1 MSYKFD
7 LGSAIAVPAAMAAAV
22 FAPQTLLFAGGMYAL
37 GALSGSFMGDA
48 ISDAEDV
55 RLEGL
60 GRDRPA
66 PGDHA
71 KEAARCGESFV
82 TEFSAFCPVL
92 PLAAWAV
99 GTFMRGRADE
109 ARSELRKRKP
119 ERENRKHR
127 WEAPKDD
134 SFIDADDDSDDFCD

>member
-1 MSYKFD
+1 MSYKFN

-37 GALSGSFMGDA
+37 GALSGGFLGDA
-48 ISDAEDV
+48 INDAEDV

-66 PGDHA
+66 SGDHA
-71 KEAARCGESFV
+71 REAAKVGEDFV

-92 PLAAWAV
+92 PLAAWAA
-99 GTFMRGRADE
+99 GTFMRDRADE
-109 ARSELRKRKP
+109 AREEIRLRKREKSGSKHKWEPP
-119 ERENRKHR
+119 E
-127 WEAPKDD
+127 DD
-134 SFIDADDDSDDFCD
+134 SFFDDD